1 MAADQNTRASRDHA
15 TTPGTQPTPMIN
27 LRYVAL
33 GLDRAE
39 TTVLRASF
47 RTD

>member
-15 TTPGTQPTPMIN
+15 ATPGTRPIPMIN

-33 GLDRAE
+33 GFDRSQLDN
-39 TTVLRASF
+39 
-47 RTD
+47 